1 MRQFY
6 SRIFTVMTI
15 ARNIRG
21 VNFLKENPMTVKA
34 SIKETT
40 GAAEEELG
48 EALGDSKMA
57 DKGRQMRNEG
67 RIENGKTPKTTVP
80 GTQKEKHHM
89 GS

>member
-1 MRQFY
+1 
-6 SRIFTVMTI
+6 
-15 ARNIRG
+15 
-21 VNFLKENPMTVKA
+21 MTVKA

-48 EALGDSKMA
+48 EALGDAKMA
-57 DKGRQMRNEG
+57 DKGRQLRNEG

-80 GTQKEKHHM
+80 GTQKEKYHM

>member
-1 MRQFY
+1 
-6 SRIFTVMTI
+6 
-15 ARNIRG
+15 
-21 VNFLKENPMTVKA
+21 MTVKA

-48 EALGDSKMA
+48 EALGDTKMA

-80 GTQKEKHHM
+80 GTQKDKHHA